1 MLNRSNKLT
10 GPFMIQLKNK
20 FRVIAG
26 EDQLI
31 DKKEFFE
38 GLEIS
43 NRILSDRLFD
53 IFDKDKNGKIDHDE
67 FLATIE
73 EIIFGTKDAKIRF
86 AFKLHDLDGS
96 GFIDKNEL
104 TVLISQSFVQNNLDY
119 DDFQLKLLVDEFF
132 EKADKDKN
140 GSIDIDEFLTIAMD
154 FPDFIEGFAVNPIR
168 WLASNKSLEIQG
180 ETKPF
185 NKKNKEIQVQ
195 DIGFFQSILIPRMI
209 SYYNILLNRKKNH
222 VVVDFVSSLLLPSQ
236 TLEIVIK
243 PPTNFNFIPGDY
255 LYLNCNIISPIEW
268 HPFNI
273 IQKTKKNELVLHI
286 KASDNWS
293 KKMYDTI
300 LKKSLEKKG
309 FHLPLKVDGPYGS
322 SSKAILDTEHAI
334 LVGAGHGIS
343 RIAPI
348 LQDIAMRIDSDSKKN
363 RIQKI
368 SLFWLIENE
377 TYFEWFTKFLD
388 EIESEE
394 KLNMFSYNIFFINK
408 SSHEVSEKLMYMST
422 DIVNTKTDVTLIDNI
437 WGKSKFG
444 LPNWGLEF
452 EQGLKE
458 ENALKR
464 RIFYSGPSYFRKSLK
479 KEARNLNIP
488 FQSKDF

>member
-53 IFDKDKNGKIDHDE
+53 IFDKDNNGKIDHDE
-67 FLATIE
+67 FLSTIE
-73 EIIFGTKDAKIRF
+73 EIISGTKDAKIRF

-140 GSIDIDEFLTIAMD
+140 GSIDIDEFLNIAIE

-168 WLASNKSLEIQG
+168 WLAHNESLQISGKTE
-180 ETKPF
+180 PL
-185 NKKNKEIQVQ
+185 KKRDKEIQVQ

-222 VVVDFVSSLLLPSQ
+222 VIVDFISSSLLPSQ

-243 PPTNFNFIPGDY
+243 PPISFNFIPGDY
-255 LYLNCNIISPIEW
+255 LYLNCDIISSIEW

-286 KASDNWS
+286 KSSDKWT
-293 KKMYDTI
+293 KKMYDI
-300 LKKSLEKKG
+300 VVKKSLEKKD

-322 SSKAILDTEHAI
+322 SSEAILNTEHAI

-363 RIQKI
+363 SIQKI

-394 KLNMFSYNIFFINK
+394 KLNIFSYNIFFINK

-444 LPNWGLEF
+444 LPNWGQELN
-452 EQGLKE
+452 QVLKE
-458 ENALKR
+458 ENTLKR
-464 RIFYSGPSYFRKSLK
+464 RIFYSGPSALRKSLK
-479 KEARNLNIP
+479 KEAWNLKIP